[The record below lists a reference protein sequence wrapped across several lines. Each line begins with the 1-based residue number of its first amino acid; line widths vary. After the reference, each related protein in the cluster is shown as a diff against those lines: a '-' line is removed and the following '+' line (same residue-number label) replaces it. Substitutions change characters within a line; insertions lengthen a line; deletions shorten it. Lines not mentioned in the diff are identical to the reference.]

1 MKRILLVALSVLLVS
16 FLVSR
21 PGDSAAES
29 SSSRADDV
37 TKSRIQAAFL
47 SSPLRFEANQGQTD
61 AKVKFLSR
69 GKGYTLFLTPTEAV
83 LTLRKA
89 EPLATGTG
97 LRVPE
102 LREPTQPNKIASI
115 LRSSKPEA
123 TASAVLRLQLVGANP
138 APEVTGVEE
147 LSGKVNYFLGNDPTQ
162 WRTNVPTYAKVQYR
176 AIYPGI
182 DLIYYGNQRQ
192 LEYDFLVAPG
202 ADPKII
208 TLAFEGADQLEINDQ
223 GALVLHTPAGP
234 PQTLDLQVKTI
245 RSALNRRKLTELFD
259 AVPAELADIVMVPVL
274 SPRAEFEDPVGEQ
287 FAWRSKFRPQPP
299 INVQNIRD
307 CYLQQGELTR
317 RQYQAIVDKTLPGLV
332 ADAGDADLW
341 RQLVFP
347 ADPKG
352 KARLNAAAML
362 PAVHRGHAAAWQ
374 QQLRDGPQRPVTG
387 VNFYQAYTA
396 TRLAGWL
403 VAQKPDL
410 FRLPLGVEMELAA
423 LGPSPGG
430 ARLHGGSAGTGSA
443 AARSVTYAD
452 HRRASRQMALA
463 GRWPPTRTENEAMG
477 DLSGSRGTLLGLD
490 FGVREWVMDL
500 PWLEHPAGGMIRSLH
515 SDYQRHLQASTMF
528 LTNKYLAH
536 VHKELGALG
545 VVRGL
550 ALGEVALLRDALD
563 PQAGNGFGDKP
574 LPVTVP
580 GVVRTLHVRRDGGGV
595 LPDEPDPHLGKVGLR
610 LCGEAAFVAEA
621 RRR

>member
-1 MKRILLVALSVLLVS
+1 
-16 FLVSR
+16 
-21 PGDSAAES
+21 
-29 SSSRADDV
+29 
-37 TKSRIQAAFL
+37 
-47 SSPLRFEANQGQTD
+47 
-61 AKVKFLSR
+61 
-69 GKGYTLFLTPTEAV
+69 
-83 LTLRKA
+83 
-89 EPLATGTG
+89 
-97 LRVPE
+97 
-102 LREPTQPNKIASI
+102 
-115 LRSSKPEA
+115 
-123 TASAVLRLQLVGANP
+123 
-138 APEVTGVEE
+138 
-147 LSGKVNYFLGNDPTQ
+147 
-162 WRTNVPTYAKVQYR
+162 
-176 AIYPGI
+176 
-182 DLIYYGNQRQ
+182 
-192 LEYDFLVAPG
+192 
-202 ADPKII
+202 
-208 TLAFEGADQLEINDQ
+208 
-223 GALVLHTPAGP
+223 
-234 PQTLDLQVKTI
+234 
-245 RSALNRRKLTELFD
+245 SALTRCKLAELFD
-259 AVPAELADIVMVPVL
+259 AVPAELADIVLVPVL
-274 SPRAEFEDPVGEQ
+274 SPRAEFKDPVGEK
-287 FAWRSKFRPQPP
+287 FAWRAKFRPQPP
-299 INVQNIRD
+299 IAVQNIQD

-317 RQYQAIVDKTLPGLV
+317 QQYQAIMDKTLPGL
-332 ADAGDADLW
+332 ADDAGDADLW

-396 TRLAGWL
+396 TRLTGWL

-430 ARLHGGSAGTGSA
+430 ARLNGGLSG
-443 AARSVTYAD
+443 AREQSVTYAD

-463 GRWPPTRTENEAMG
+463 RSWPPTRTENDTMG
-477 DLSGSRGTLLGLD
+477 DRVSRSRGTLLGLD

-500 PWLEHPAGGMIRSLH
+500 PWLRHPAKGTIRSLH

-528 LTNKYLAH
+528 LDNEDLAD
-536 VHKELGALG
+536 VHKELGELG

-574 LPVTVP
+574 LSVTVP

-610 LCGEAAFVAEA
+610 LCGEAAFVAEV